1 MSVTYM
7 VCCLLFNAF
16 CLSHC
21 IGSMIKAYKQQGYYR
36 MGVLYR
42 IIDIFLISFV
52 FRYDAL
58 NTYSF
63 MKQNNN

>member
-1 MSVTYM
+1 MSVTYI

-36 MGVLYR
+36 MGFYIGLSIY
-42 IIDIFLISFV
+42 FLL
-52 FRYDAL
+52 AL
-58 NTYSF
+58 FLDMTR
-63 MKQNNN
+63 